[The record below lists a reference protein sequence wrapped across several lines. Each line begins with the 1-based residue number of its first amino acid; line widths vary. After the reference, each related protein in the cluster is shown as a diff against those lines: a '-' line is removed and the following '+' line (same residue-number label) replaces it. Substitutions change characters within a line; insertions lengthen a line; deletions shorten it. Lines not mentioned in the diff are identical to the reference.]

1 MNSYSTAGSRRI
13 EIPSDWIRDGGLD
26 RLINHTYQN
35 AFLSDTEIA
44 ELQAELPNLWQHHV
58 EKLSGYMASTGKTYQ
73 NHTAA
78 IRRWAVEDR
87 RGGG

>member
-1 MNSYSTAGSRRI
+1 LNSYSTAGSRRI

-44 ELQAELPNLWQHHV
+44 ELQAELPNLW
-58 EKLSGYMASTGKTYQ
+58 
-73 NHTAA
+73 
-78 IRRWAVEDR
+78 
-87 RGGG
+87 